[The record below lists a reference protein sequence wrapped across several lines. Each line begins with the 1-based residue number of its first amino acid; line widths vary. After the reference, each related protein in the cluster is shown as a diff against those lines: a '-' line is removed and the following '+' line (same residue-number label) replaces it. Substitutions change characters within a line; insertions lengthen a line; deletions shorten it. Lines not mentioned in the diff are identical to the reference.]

1 MFGGGAGIAAGT
13 MGPPTAAAA
22 AGAGLGA
29 LLFNPVTAALAA
41 IALGFGLDSGGTP
54 TSTAGITMEKTGGMS
69 DGNIFQTSPFESGF
83 APLGFKQNA
92 TNAQAEAAIKP
103 LRDLDAMLTVLA
115 ESMGYSV
122 NLSGHTFNGL
132 GVEGSGT
139 GTVLGTFIEEGKTKG
154 KPMTAQ
160 LDTFAQEWVTAVGA
174 RNNLSASEISQIFGS
189 GGAKDILDI
198 AGTSLLEHRSRI
210 LMNNANATLNNNA
223 INESAV
229 EATNT
234 ITTGIDALTTG
245 TNTLTVSGA
254 NNDAITLTSGS
265 NTINAQSSAT
275 MGPEQYPLVGP
286 IPGHRDGLNM
296 VPHDGY
302 VAELHAGERVQTAE
316 QARSADSMADEMSG
330 LRQSIEEVMIAVARN
345 TGKLY
350 RLNDRWDKNGLPPVR
365 A

>member
-22 AGAGLGA
+22 AGANLGA

-54 TSTAGITMEKTGGMS
+54 TSTAGITMAKTGGMS
-69 DGNIFQTSPFESGF
+69 DDNIFQTSPFESGF

-132 GVEGSGT
+132 GVEGSGP

-174 RNNLSASEISQIFGS
+174 RNNLSASDISQIFGS

-198 AGTSLLEHRSRI
+198 AGSSLLQHRSRI

-223 INESAV
+223 INESAI

-234 ITTGIDALTTG
+234 ITTGTD
-245 TNTLTVSGA
+245 TLTVSGA
-254 NNDAITLTSGS
+254 NNDAITLTGGS

-275 MGPEQYPLVGP
+275 MGPEQNPLVGP
-286 IPGHRDGLNM
+286 LPQHRDGLNM
-296 VPHDGY
+296 VPYDGY

-316 QARSADSMADEMSG
+316 QARSSDNIADEMSG

-350 RLNDRWDKNGLPPVR
+350 RLNDRWDKNGLPPFR
-365 A
+365 TT